1 MKTVFNT
8 FRLVARLRSI
18 RAMLCIA
25 LTAVSAIG
33 QSAIIKFD
41 SKATGANT
49 GLTWADAVT
58 NVQDAVAMA
67 GE

>member
-8 FRLVARLRSI
+8 FCLVARLRSI

-49 GLTWADAVT
+49 GLTWADP
-58 NVQDAVAMA
+58 
-67 GE
+67 